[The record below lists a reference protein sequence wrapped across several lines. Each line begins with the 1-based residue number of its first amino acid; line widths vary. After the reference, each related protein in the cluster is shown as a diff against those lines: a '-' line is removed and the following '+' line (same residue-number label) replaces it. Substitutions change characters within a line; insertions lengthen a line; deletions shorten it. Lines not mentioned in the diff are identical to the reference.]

1 MSNLVMPH
9 IEDLDQFMK
18 WVDRIN
24 PLSESEKYLF
34 RGLSDQKYQVEASA
48 WRRLPSGHEA
58 NSLEPFHEINKNL
71 IKEAR
76 LQGHDY
82 RNGRE
87 LSDLEILAEL
97 QHFGAATCLIDFT
110 YSAQV
115 ALWFACQQD
124 PKVSQS
130 PNSKV
135 TAVLNAPGIIIEVTP
150 KIVKKD
156 YDYFFNEGNER
167 TVDNIS
173 ERVLYRWQPRQLK
186 IVKKDYDYFFNEGNE
201 RTVDNISERVLYR
214 WQPRQ
219 LNNRITSQHSVF
231 LFGDKRV
238 RPNEGC
244 IIETSCKKQILNS
257 LEKHSNIAEKTLFPD
272 FEGFARQHGHDKTY
286 QFPDYVTL
294 ANRAFQRREFDEA
307 LLDLNKV
314 IELNSKDLWH
324 YYRRAHVKYYLG
336 MNNSSLDYLNEA
348 NEDLQSSQILAE
360 ETGDKIIMGQIQML
374 RQLIQKAYD
383 LIHEPC

>member
-124 PKVSQS
+124 PKASQS

-150 KIVKKD
+150 
-156 YDYFFNEGNER
+156 
-167 TVDNIS
+167 
-173 ERVLYRWQPRQLK
+173 K

-374 RQLIQKAYD
+374 RQLIQKTYD